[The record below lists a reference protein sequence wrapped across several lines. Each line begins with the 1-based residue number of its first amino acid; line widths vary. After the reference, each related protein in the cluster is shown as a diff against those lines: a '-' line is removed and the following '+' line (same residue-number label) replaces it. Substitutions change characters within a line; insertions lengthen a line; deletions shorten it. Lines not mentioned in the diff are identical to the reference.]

1 MRNDRT
7 RDLIPRHVLE
17 PSELFHF
24 RGSTQI
30 HEKKSHYLNFE
41 QFLQLDCTETTF
53 GQEWL
58 KILGKTFSMPNFSF
72 PFNV

>member
-1 MRNDRT
+1 MDIKNIKETTIYVSKEIVRNDRT

-17 PSELFHF
+17 PSEVFHF

-30 HEKKSHYLNFE
+30 HEKTSHYLNFE

-53 GQEWL
+53 G
-58 KILGKTFSMPNFSF
+58 
-72 PFNV
+72 